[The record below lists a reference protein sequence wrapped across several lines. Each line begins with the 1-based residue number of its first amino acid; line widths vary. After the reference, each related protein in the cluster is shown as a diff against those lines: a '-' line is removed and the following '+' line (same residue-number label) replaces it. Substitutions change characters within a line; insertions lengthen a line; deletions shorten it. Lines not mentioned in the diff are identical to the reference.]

1 MSAAIVVRFF
11 ETGFYFSVCY
21 ITPKVD
27 NSKKKN
33 NVRETFVFNK
43 VAKPSRFCITVF

>member
-1 MSAAIVVRFF
+1 MSAASVVRFF

-27 NSKKKN
+27 NSKKKKQCTG
-33 NVRETFVFNK
+33 NVCV
-43 VAKPSRFCITVF
+43 